1 MSDKNL
7 YLNNK
12 NAKEEGFKH
21 NIVTD
26 YPRVSLNK
34 NEIISPNDKRGGFVI
49 PYPNNS
55 SENNLFYS
63 ANKVQYNYMHTK
75 IYIYQLIHYN
85 IQDITTDND
94 NIIGELIIEH
104 KSLSHPEKIYTCY
117 LLKTKPMLL
126 KDENEIDKILSMPDK
141 EVDNL
146 DVNLNA
152 VIPKQENCIIYEDKG
167 NKVFVF
173 TTPILVNTAS
183 KEKIVN
189 NFSFTTD
196 LFDISPKKEGFST
209 QTKSLIIEGLENDN
223 ETVVISGGSIS
234 TRDAEDIT
242 IDCEPIGESV
252 ERELSYSIPIHD
264 KLDSHLQKSDY
275 LKLVVHFWLIMFG
288 CLVSYI
294 IVPLFYKN
302 VVIDTI
308 SLHFKDEGDQLKR
321 FNYIRSADIWITI
334 AFFIVIGSFGAASAE
349 ENIDFSYIALFIV
362 MFYVVSFG
370 LIQIKKTQPD
380 FMTTKSQSFKT
391 ENEYN
396 SKPGENIDAVDMDS
410 IGDIFFGIGKFMF
423 ENLPKI
429 IGTLFMV
436 VFILSILSLINVISD
451 TQFGNYFAM
460 SVVPILVI
468 VNSIS
473 ALQKNNELKRE
484 EPNRT

>member
-223 ETVVISGGSIS
+223 KTVVISGGSIS

-275 LKLVVHFWLIMFG
+275 LKLVVNFWLIMFV

-308 SLHFKDEGDQLKR
+308 SLLFTGQPER

-334 AFFIVIGSFGAASAE
+334 AFIIVIGSLFGAAGAE
-349 ENIDFSYIALFIV
+349 ENIDLSYIALFIV
-362 MFYVVSFG
+362 MFYIASFG

-380 FMTTKSQSFKT
+380 FMTTKFQSFKR

-396 SKPGENIDAVDMDS
+396 SEIGENIPAVDMDS

-423 ENLPKI
+423 SNLSEI

-436 VFILSILSLINVISD
+436 VSILFILSLFNVISD

-468 VNSIS
+468 VNSIF
-473 ALQKNNELKRE
+473 ALQHNNKLKRTE
-484 EPNRT
+484 ANRA